1 MITVVYFEFDLY
13 SQIWHNLLEDDRHVF
28 ICMTP
33 SVKKKKIFFKKK
45 KKKQLGTIWGR
56 SLLATPWADE

>member
-28 ICMTP
+28 LWMIPT
-33 SVKKKKIFFKKK
+33 VATNKISLEKK